1 MSNKRAYHA
10 KAVNKP
16 ALFLAVLTCTCSS
29 SGGLA
34 SQMWAL
40 RRTGCVSLSLV
51 QSQQEDAIS
60 FLVLVPFKG
69 AFRLAFIDVRLDAGT
84 D

>member
-1 MSNKRAYHA
+1 
-10 KAVNKP
+10 
-16 ALFLAVLTCTCSS
+16 
-29 SGGLA
+29 
-34 SQMWAL
+34 MWAL

-51 QSQQEDAIS
+51 RSQREDVIS

-69 AFRLAFIDVRLDAGT
+69 AFRLAFIDMRLDAGT